1 MLSLPWHCPRAPDPH
16 AHLNRKAVVRPC
28 CFCYFGREGVV
39 VGLARAT
46 LPICAGTPCRSVRR
60 TQMYRFLIDPL
71 DCPPSIV
78 GLPRNLFP
86 LSKHFWNH
94 LSDGL
99 RLVFFSSF
107 FFGFARAVASCHLL
121 CDGGMRGRFAG
132 STRRRNHLDLSCA
145 RMHKPPLTYTRN
157 TCSSRTSDSLSEM
170 PPPPS
175 ATHPSSSVRRHP
187 RTRRFCGPHRHAT
200 PAYLRVSTNGY
211 ADTGA
216 SKPFVHLVG
225 PPLYLALRRSRDG
238 GRGKR
243 ARSGCWLN
251 AEWGRLCDSG
261 KDGVQGG
268 EGGWRKWR
276 NLKWDD
282 QEEVG
287 RSQEGNE
294 HILGISR
301 CAEIVIGWEW
311 EMPTQW
317 IGSARSLGMRGA
329 FFCSL
334 LHMVSYFP

>member
-60 TQMYRFLIDPL
+60 TQISLLRTDAQTAADLHTQYVLIKD
-71 DCPPSIV
+71 V
-78 GLPRNLFP
+78 
-86 LSKHFWNH
+86 
-94 LSDGL
+94 
-99 RLVFFSSF
+99 RLIIRD
-107 FFGFARAVASCHLL
+107 AAATQR
-121 CDGGMRGRFAG
+121 
-132 STRRRNHLDLSCA
+132 
-145 RMHKPPLTYTRN
+145 YT
-157 TCSSRTSDSLSEM
+157 
-170 PPPPS
+170 PF
-175 ATHPSSSVRRHP
+175 V
-187 RTRRFCGPHRHAT
+187 
-200 PAYLRVSTNGY
+200 YLRVSTNGY

-216 SKPFVHLVG
+216 SKPFVHLGVG

-243 ARSGCWLN
+243 ARSGCWFN

-301 CAEIVIGWEW
+301 CAEIVIGWEC
-311 EMPTQW
+311 EMPTQS